1 MDEDKAEIKRILEL
15 LRTLSR
21 MLGLTNREIERRMGL
36 TPSYLSR
43 LYGGFIEVK
52 LEHVFGIS
60 RAMGLRPGELFEF
73 AYPSRTEP
81 PSEAAIAIRR
91 ILRDLQP
98 TAPEAAATLP
108 APPIRQEDIQQMV
121 QDSLR
126 QFFSG
131 LTKAGGG

>member
-1 MDEDKAEIKRILEL
+1 MEEDKAEIKRILEL

-52 LEHVFGIS
+52 LEHVFGIA
-60 RAMGLRPGELFEF
+60 RAMGLKPGEFFEF

-81 PSEAAIAIRR
+81 PSEAAIVIRR

-98 TAPEAAATLP
+98 PVPEASGSPP
-108 APPIRQEDIQQMV
+108 APAIRQEDIQQMV

-131 LTKAGGG
+131 LTKAGG

>member
-1 MDEDKAEIKRILEL
+1 MEEDKVEIKRILEL
-15 LRTLSR
+15 LRTLCR

-60 RAMGLRPGELFEF
+60 RAMGLKPAEFFEF

-81 PSEAAIAIRR
+81 PSEAAIVIRR

-98 TAPEAAATLP
+98 PVPETAGPSSP
-108 APPIRQEDIQQMV
+108 APALRQEDIQQMV

-131 LTKAGGG
+131 LSKTGG

>member
-1 MDEDKAEIKRILEL
+1 MEEDKAEIKRILEL

-52 LEHVFGIS
+52 LEHVFGIA
-60 RAMGLRPGELFEF
+60 RAMGLRPGEFFEF

-81 PSEAAIAIRR
+81 PSDAAIVIRR

-98 TAPEAAATLP
+98 TAPETS
-108 APPIRQEDIQQMV
+108 APPGVPAIRQEDIQQMV

-131 LTKAGGG
+131 LTKAGG

>member
-1 MDEDKAEIKRILEL
+1 MEEDKAEIKRILEL

-52 LEHVFGIS
+52 MEHVFGIS
-60 RAMGLRPGELFEF
+60 RAMGLKPAEFFEF

-81 PSEAAIAIRR
+81 PSEAAIVIRR

-98 TAPEAAATLP
+98 PVPETSSGPSP
-108 APPIRQEDIQQMV
+108 APAIRQEDIRQLV
-121 QDSLR
+121 EDSLR
-126 QFFSG
+126 QFFSS
-131 LTKAGGG
+131 LTKAGK

>member
-1 MDEDKAEIKRILEL
+1 MEDDKDEIKRILEL

-52 LEHVFGIS
+52 LEHVYGIA
-60 RAMGLRPGELFEF
+60 RAIGLKPGEFFEL
-73 AYPSRTEP
+73 AYPSRSEP

-91 ILRDLQP
+91 ILRDMQP
-98 TAPEAAATLP
+98 AATPEPPPP
-108 APPIRQEDIQQMV
+108 APPAIRQEDIQKMV

-126 QFFSG
+126 EFFSG
-131 LTKAGGG
+131 LSKAGGK

>member
-1 MDEDKAEIKRILEL
+1 MEEDKAEIKRILEL

-52 LEHVFGIS
+52 LEHVFGIA
-60 RAMGLRPGELFEF
+60 RAMGLKPGEFFEF

-81 PSEAAIAIRR
+81 PSDAAIVIRR

-98 TAPEAAATLP
+98 TAPDTP
-108 APPIRQEDIQQMV
+108 ASPQAPMIRQEDIQQMV

-131 LTKAGGG
+131 LTKAGG